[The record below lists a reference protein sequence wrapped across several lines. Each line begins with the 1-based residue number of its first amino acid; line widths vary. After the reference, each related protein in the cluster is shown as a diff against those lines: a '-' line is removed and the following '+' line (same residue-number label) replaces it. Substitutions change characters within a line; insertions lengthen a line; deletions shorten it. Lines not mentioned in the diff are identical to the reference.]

1 MYLFMRLNIGRLGVK
16 EVLPKFLNVHVNLFV
31 VVPLLTIAAQMCEKI
46 ISEEMQHL
54 LHN

>member
-1 MYLFMRLNIGRLGVK
+1 MYLFMRLNRGWLDVK
-16 EVLPKFLNVHVNLFV
+16 EVLPKILNVLVNLFV

-46 ISEEMQHL
+46 ISEEMQRL